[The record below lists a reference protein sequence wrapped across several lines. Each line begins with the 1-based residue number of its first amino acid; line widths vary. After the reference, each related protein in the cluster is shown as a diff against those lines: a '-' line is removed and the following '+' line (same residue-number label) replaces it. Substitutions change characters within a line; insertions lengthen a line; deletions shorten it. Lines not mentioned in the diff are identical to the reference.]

1 MGKRD
6 LSLRRYNIGK
16 YRYRELKYFCLQYP
30 EWVSEA
36 ARGNNINAAN
46 RIMIEQA
53 AQEADEFLMPY
64 ILKNAADNIPY
75 ERLGNVPCGRRQF
88 YQARRKFFYLLSLK
102 KGH

>member
-36 ARGNNINAAN
+36 ARGNYINATN
-46 RIMIEQA
+46 KLMIEQA
-53 AQEADEFLMPY
+53 AREADPALAAYIVRNVTTGMPY
-64 ILKNAADNIPY
+64 
-75 ERLGNVPCGRRQF
+75 EHLGIVPCGRRQF

-102 KGH
+102 KR